1 MVRLY
6 RIAHDAGTL
15 HAAEREGRFRLVD
28 GDIFASFRE
37 GPEIVSDT
45 ARWLAPVCPSKI
57 IGVGL
62 NYRDRAAEIEE
73 ALPDEPRLVLK
84 PPTAVVGPNAAIEVP
99 TWAGRV
105 DYEASVGVV
114 IGRTAR
120 HVPARRAYD
129 YVLGLTAVNDV
140 TARDLERG
148 DGQPTRARAFDT
160 FAPVGPCIA
169 VGLDGRDLA
178 IHAYVNGDI
187 RQDSRTREMIFTISE
202 LVEFVSTVMTL
213 VPGDIILT
221 GTPAGAGP
229 VQPGD
234 QVTIHVE
241 GVGALTSPV
250 VARDESAGRP
260 ETAPSSNPQG
270 AS

>member
-28 GDIFASFRE
+28 GDIFASFHE
-37 GPEIVSDT
+37 GPEIVADT
-45 ARWLAPVCPSKI
+45 ARWLAPVRPSKI

-62 NYRDRAAEIEE
+62 NYRDRAAELEE
-73 ALPDEPRLVLK
+73 ALPDEPRLILK

-140 TARDLERG
+140 TARDLARRG
-148 DGQPTRARAFDT
+148 SAAIYFAKAADTQPTILFAVEQDYRPWHMQRKFSREARGL
-160 FAPVGPCIA
+160 GPYQPRRPYQRRE
-169 VGLDGRDLA
+169 GRE
-178 IHAYVNGDI
+178 
-187 RQDSRTREMIFTISE
+187 RSR
-202 LVEFVSTVMTL
+202 
-213 VPGDIILT
+213 
-221 GTPAGAGP
+221 
-229 VQPGD
+229 
-234 QVTIHVE
+234 
-241 GVGALTSPV
+241 
-250 VARDESAGRP
+250 
-260 ETAPSSNPQG
+260 
-270 AS
+270 

>member
-1 MVRLY
+1 
-6 RIAHDAGTL
+6 
-15 HAAEREGRFRLVD
+15 
-28 GDIFASFRE
+28 
-37 GPEIVSDT
+37 
-45 ARWLAPVCPSKI
+45 
-57 IGVGL
+57 
-62 NYRDRAAEIEE
+62 
-73 ALPDEPRLVLK
+73 
-84 PPTAVVGPNAAIEVP
+84 
-99 TWAGRV
+99 
-105 DYEASVGVV
+105 
-114 IGRTAR
+114 
-120 HVPARRAYD
+120 VPARRAYD

-187 RQDSRTREMIFTISE
+187 RQDSRTREMIFTIPE
-202 LVEFVSTVMTL
+202 LVEFVSAVMTL